1 MSDTAIQDTIIEPL
15 ATVPER
21 LLGVRRELNLLRYGP
36 SELLVAHR
44 GEEIIG
50 AVRLA
55 QRDDP
60 ELRHGLITDLTVET
74 DQEGA
79 ADLAERLIEAAEQR
93 LRTHEVTKIDA
104 LILDG
109 QGLALPF
116 YNLGYWSSRRTVVL
130 GWDLTNLADI
140 PLPDHVRIVETPH
153 PDPVEVGRLVLNSYQ
168 PYWTWWKDPRK
179 DRKWYRVELQ
189 PTDLPGFAERA
200 EARVRA
206 AVEAAISKANGP
218 GEPKQTYFI
227 AYHDERPV
235 ALCDAKV
242 PSEGEDAFDW
252 GVLVLRDFGGK
263 GLASSLLSR
272 ALHWLRDQ
280 GQTTA
285 DLTVTS
291 GLDDYDPIVYVA
303 TVANRAQIRG
313 EFLNLV
319 KRLFDD

>member
-1 MSDTAIQDTIIEPL
+1 M
-15 ATVPER
+15 
-21 LLGVRRELNLLRYGP
+21 
-36 SELLVAHR
+36 
-44 GEEIIG
+44 
-50 AVRLA
+50 
-55 QRDDP
+55 
-60 ELRHGLITDLTVET
+60 
-74 DQEGA
+74 
-79 ADLAERLIEAAEQR
+79 
-93 LRTHEVTKIDA
+93 
-104 LILDG
+104 
-109 QGLALPF
+109 
-116 YNLGYWSSRRTVVL
+116 
-130 GWDLTNLADI
+130 
-140 PLPDHVRIVETPH
+140 
-153 PDPVEVGRLVLNSYQ
+153 
-168 PYWTWWKDPRK
+168 
-179 DRKWYRVELQ
+179 ELQ

-206 AVEAAISKANGP
+206 AVEAAIGRANGP

-227 AYHDERPV
+227 AYHDGRPV

-242 PSEGEDAFDW
+242 PSGGEDAFDW

-263 GLASSLLSR
+263 GLASALLSR

-319 KRLFDD
+319 KRLIASTIDPATHEPVESEPAGGCGFPRTRE

>member
-1 MSDTAIQDTIIEPL
+1 MSETAIQDTIIEPL

-36 SELLVAHR
+36 SELLAARR
-44 GEEIIG
+44 GEEIVG
-50 AVRLA
+50 AVRHA

-60 ELRHGLITDLTVET
+60 ELRHGLLTDLAVEAG
-74 DQEGA
+74 QEGTA
-79 ADLAERLIEAAEQR
+79 GLAERLIEAAEQR
-93 LRTHEVTKIDA
+93 LRAHEVTKIDA

-140 PLPDHVRIVETPH
+140 PLPDHVRIVQTPH

-189 PTDLPGFAERA
+189 PTDLPGFTERT

-206 AVEAAISKANGP
+206 AVEAAIGRANGP

-227 AYHDERPV
+227 AYHDGHPV

-242 PSEGEDAFDW
+242 PSGGEDAFDW

-263 GLASSLLSR
+263 GLASALLSR